1 MAAPF
6 VMTVS
11 HRLGR
16 QEAKGRLQTGA
27 GQMRRAFP
35 GFAEQ
40 WTGDQMEF
48 QVGALGQTVTGRIE
62 VFDDLARIEVH
73 LPGMLGWFGN
83 TLGRRIAE
91 HAKLMLEKR

>member
-6 VMTVS
+6 VMTVP

-16 QEAKGRLQTGA
+16 QEAKNRLQNGFSQA
-27 GQMRRAFP
+27 RQAFP
-35 GFAEQ
+35 GLDEQ

-48 QVGALGQTVTGRIE
+48 RMGALGQMVTGRIE

-73 LPGMLGWFGN
+73 LPGMLGWFGS
-83 TLGRRIAE
+83 TLGHRIGE
-91 HAKLMLEKR
+91 QAKLMLEKK

>member
-11 HRLGR
+11 HRFGR
-16 QEAKGRLQTGA
+16 QEAKNRLQA
-27 GQMRRAFP
+27 GFSQMRQSFP
-35 GFAEQ
+35 GLTEQ

-48 QVGALGQTVTGRIE
+48 QMGALGQTVTGRIE

-83 TLGRRIAE
+83 TLGRRLGE
-91 HAKLMLEKR
+91 HAKLLLEKK

>member
-16 QEAKGRLQTGA
+16 QEAKNRLQDGFSQA
-27 GQMRRAFP
+27 RQAFP
-35 GFAEQ
+35 GLEEQ

-48 QVGALGQTVTGRIE
+48 RMGALGQTVTGRIE

-73 LPGMLGWFGN
+73 LPGMVGWLGR
-83 TLGRRIAE
+83 TLGRRIGE
-91 HAKLMLEKR
+91 HAKLLLERK

>member
-16 QEAKGRLQTGA
+16 QEAKNRLQDGF
-27 GQMRRAFP
+27 GQVSQALP
-35 GFAEQ
+35 GLHEQ

-48 QVGALGQTVTGRIE
+48 RMDALGQTVTGRIE

-73 LPGMLGWFGN
+73 LPAMLGWFGR
-83 TLGRRIAE
+83 TLGRRIGE
-91 HAKLMLEKR
+91 HARLMLERK